1 MTDILLSIVGFI
13 LTLMVLSYLVKDDN
27 ALFHLAAY
35 IFVGVSAGFVT
46 LLILTQ
52 VLWPQ
57 LTQPFIPLFSSSDQI
72 DRIGVIWSL
81 VTMLLG
87 ALLLLKISPRLSRFG
102 MIPVAFLVGAGAAI
116 IIGGAVFGTILPQI
130 QGAAD
135 LMDLKAGADRGVNPL
150 IQMVDAVILIGGT
163 ICTLFYFYFGAKPR
177 PNQPPQRSKVVE
189 TLGTIGQIFVGITLG
204 ALFAGVFTAALTAL
218 VERGAFIWNFIWQLI
233 GG

>member
-27 ALFHLAAY
+27 VLFHLAAY

-57 LTQPFIPLFSSSDQI
+57 LILPIFSGDPIAQ
-72 DRIGVIWSL
+72 VLSL
-81 VTMLLG
+81 VTLLLG